1 MKPVTLCAVLVQ
13 IGAFG
18 DPGRD
23 PRGWCVTVAYAALVP
38 SGLDI
43 SSSKLHHRSRQAG
56 KAAFFIPSLTH
67 ASTFAMRHQSTRSK
81 GCSADVV
88 SYGVLH
94 MLVALPFV
102 DSVCNG
108 FFL

>member
-43 SSSKLHHRSRQAG
+43 
-56 KAAFFIPSLTH
+56 KAAVSFITNLGRLAKLPS
-67 ASTFAMRHQSTRSK
+67 FCQ
-81 GCSADVV
+81 V
-88 SYGVLH
+88 
-94 MLVALPFV
+94 
-102 DSVCNG
+102 
-108 FFL
+108 